1 MKPHRES
8 NNINLSLMIQISD
21 ISFRYGLRGQQVF
34 NHFSLRFTPG
44 HIYGLLGKNGT
55 GKSTLLYLVSGLLFP
70 DSGSVSCF
78 DTDVTLRRP
87 EVLQDVFLVP
97 EEFELPNLTMADYVK
112 LNAPFYPR
120 FDAAIL
126 SRCLADFEL
135 PANVRL
141 GSLSMGQKKKAF
153 MSFALATNTRL
164 VLMDEPT
171 NGLDIP
177 SKSIFRS
184 VVARHITD
192 DRTLIISTHQVRDVE
207 ALLDHI
213 VMIDNDGILLDRS
226 VSDVCAAVCCES
238 RPMGCPTDDALYMQP
253 SLSGFD
259 VVVPNEGEAD
269 EAPLN
274 LELLFCCAQA
284 KRLPD
289 VLTHPLSHS
298 DHNE

>member
-8 NNINLSLMIQISD
+8 NDINLSLMIQISD

-126 SRCLADFEL
+126 SRRFPLHGAEEEGLHEL
-135 PANVRL
+135 CPRH
-141 GSLSMGQKKKAF
+141 QY
-153 MSFALATNTRL
+153 
-164 VLMDEPT
+164 
-171 NGLDIP
+171 P
-177 SKSIFRS
+177 SR
-184 VVARHITD
+184 V
-192 DRTLIISTHQVRDVE
+192 
-207 ALLDHI
+207 
-213 VMIDNDGILLDRS
+213 DGR
-226 VSDVCAAVCCES
+226 AYQW
-238 RPMGCPTDDALYMQP
+238 P
-253 SLSGFD
+253 
-259 VVVPNEGEAD
+259 
-269 EAPLN
+269 
-274 LELLFCCAQA
+274 
-284 KRLPD
+284 
-289 VLTHPLSHS
+289 
-298 DHNE
+298 